1 MARMEECLQL
11 KEMDFIEHGQ
21 DPNYP
26 GQDMAIMVLTFR
38 KTNQMDPFDSNR
50 YQMHEPMDEN
60 EKPVWALPRLLRWR
74 QFVTE
79 KTHIPHAGSHMLL
92 PAISSG
98 GKIDLEQAMPQR
110 SWMAIFD
117 RLCQD
122 SGLNDKHPNSTVRRR
137 EGSREDRLDVY
148 LRGHIRE

>member
-1 MARMEECLQL
+1 
-11 KEMDFIEHGQ
+11 
-21 DPNYP
+21 
-26 GQDMAIMVLTFR
+26 
-38 KTNQMDPFDSNR
+38 
-50 YQMHEPMDEN
+50 MHEPMDEN

-122 SGLNDKHPNSTVRRR
+122 SGLNDKHPNSTFSSHSLRRGGAQWRFNYAPARWGLQVIRWWGGWAPGEAVSLATGVSIVRSL
-137 EGSREDRLDVY
+137 E
-148 LRGHIRE
+148 